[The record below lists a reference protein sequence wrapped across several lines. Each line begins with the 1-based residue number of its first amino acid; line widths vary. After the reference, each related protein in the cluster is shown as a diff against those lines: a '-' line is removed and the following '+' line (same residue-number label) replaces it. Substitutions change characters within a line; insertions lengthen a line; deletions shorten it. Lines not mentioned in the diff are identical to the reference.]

1 MVFRG
6 QIEFEAQWCLIE
18 NVFWSSPFTSNRRM
32 NVWSSSYSRSV
43 WHRVDAACLV
53 HALEASTV
61 RLLSLHWCLTNEN
74 SMTCSRPPE
83 PRGMTQISRSASC
96 SEWMIHSR
104 SCDTTAKATRRLN
117 ASWCKGRAS
126 RGGVCVWK
134 QFPISRTC
142 QYILK
147 HLWLHYKPVF
157 THQITLQHTNVSMHV
172 VDGKRSNTV
181 EHKTV

>member
-1 MVFRG
+1 MWFFEVKLNLRLNDVLLKMYFR
-6 QIEFEAQWCLIE
+6 LLL
-18 NVFWSSPFTSNRRM
+18 STSNRRM

-134 QFPISRTC
+134 QFPMSRTC

-157 THQITLQHTNVSMHV
+157 THQITLQHTNVSRQMQCTWW
-172 VDGKRSNTV
+172 TV
-181 EHKTV
+181 KEVTP